1 MLPQSGDYETGN
13 ANLDRLDSRTLQWTP
28 EGLLEASA
36 DWLPWS
42 PNPCK
47 TSCAF
52 LPAHTEAPKSL
63 ASHRKFLSGCLL
75 ITFSVYISLPFIQ
88 GNSASSI
95 YREPLQSS
103 RFWCGWGPAGEN
115 IPQGPSLWGFWQW
128 SHPSKL
134 DRGPLIS
141 VLKGWRQRLP
151 RNPRSSVNEANGSR
165 WPQWTWETRV
175 SRNWVFTKYWGW
187 KWSPATEIELDTTGK
202 DAIFR
207 RDLALVKSREKNKTH
222 FSGFPTRGTDRKK
235 KNRKK
240 KKKGKMLI
248 CLLQTR
254 SMERF
259 MWFCSEPRPV
269 PSFCSSEGMEG
280 STEKENNTSW
290 FHVLLERSPGWIEF
304 TWSTGVRHWKYLRI
318 CYIQIWQG
326 DGGRIYVS

>member
-28 EGLLEASA
+28 EGLLEAPA

-63 ASHRKFLSGCLL
+63 ASPRKFLSGCLL

-240 KKKGKMLI
+240 KKKARCWFAFFKPDPWKGLCGFVLSHDQSPHSAAARGWREVQRKKITLPGFMFYWKEALDE
-248 CLLQTR
+248 LNSHGLQ
-254 SMERF
+254 E
-259 MWFCSEPRPV
+259 WD
-269 PSFCSSEGMEG
+269 
-280 STEKENNTSW
+280 TEN
-290 FHVLLERSPGWIEF
+290 I
-304 TWSTGVRHWKYLRI
+304 
-318 CYIQIWQG
+318 
-326 DGGRIYVS
+326 